1 MVILPVVA
9 DATGSIFGTVWT
21 KKFRVPGEKQYRNA
35 RKNVDN
41 MSVLI
46 LMLFFFFFC
55 GSFFAPRQNAKTK
68 TALIMDG
75 KKHAKHCA
83 GPLRDEV
90 MLLCSKVSNL
100 KY

>member
-46 LMLFFFFFC
+46 LMLFFFFFVVV
-55 GSFFAPRQNAKTK
+55 FLHQ
-68 TALIMDG
+68 G
-75 KKHAKHCA
+75 KMQKQKR
-83 GPLRDEV
+83 L
-90 MLLCSKVSNL
+90 
-100 KY
+100 